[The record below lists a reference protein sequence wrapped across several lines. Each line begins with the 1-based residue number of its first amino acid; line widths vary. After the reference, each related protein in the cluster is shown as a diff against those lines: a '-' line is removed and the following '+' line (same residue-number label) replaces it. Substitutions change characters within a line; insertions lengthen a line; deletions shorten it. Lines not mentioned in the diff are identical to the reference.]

1 MASSRAL
8 LLRHRRGDHE
18 CSPLCARYS
27 NAIGRDASFRP
38 ASPFKQETAVARN
51 RTPDG
56 RVGSPAVAIDVCS
69 LTPRPST
76 GRKTNLAWVLPAS
89 DYAIGDAVIGQLITA
104 YEKALAVHPDQDRRH
119 RIEHCGFPTPEQ
131 HERMKR
137 AGLYPCPQQVFIHD
151 FGDAYISVLGGE
163 RALSSYPLK
172 TWKDLGFKPATGSDS
187 PVCHPNPYPNIY
199 SMLTRKTGKGTVM
212 DARERVSTEEELQV
226 YTEYGAF
233 SQKLEKVKGRLI
245 PGQVDDIAVSS
256 ARKEDVHSTVD
267 KLAMTWSRLSSRRM
281 AASDRPRRSL
291 SISRERSTSVRKSAI
306 R

>member
-1 MASSRAL
+1 
-8 LLRHRRGDHE
+8 
-18 CSPLCARYS
+18 
-27 NAIGRDASFRP
+27 
-38 ASPFKQETAVARN
+38 
-51 RTPDG
+51 
-56 RVGSPAVAIDVCS
+56 
-69 LTPRPST
+69 
-76 GRKTNLAWVLPAS
+76 
-89 DYAIGDAVIGQLITA
+89 
-104 YEKALAVHPDQDRRH
+104 
-119 RIEHCGFPTPEQ
+119 
-131 HERMKR
+131 
-137 AGLYPCPQQVFIHD
+137 VFIHD

-187 PVCHPNPYPNIY
+187 PDCHPNPYPNIY